1 MGLKQAI
8 DITTDQQRTILA
20 LLRKHLPYTTAW
32 VYGSRVKWASRP
44 QSDLDM
50 VVFATPEQN
59 SQVFDLRE
67 ALEESNLPFRVDL
80 FVWDDVPER
89 FRKHIKQ
96 DYVVFSDNADVD
108 LAGKN
113 WLYHP
118 QLPRHWKRKS
128 LYAMAQWVNGLAF
141 REIQFST
148 TGKPVIK
155 IAEIKGGI
163 SGQTKFTQQTFDE
176 SVRICSGDLLF
187 SWSGQP
193 ETSIDAFWWRGP
205 EGWLNQ
211 HVFRVT
217 PINGVDSTFFF
228 YLLRYLKPNFVAIA
242 RNKQTT
248 GLGHVTKRDLE
259 NIEAALPD
267 LSEQR
272 AIADILGTLDDKIEL
287 NRRMNETLEEM
298 ARALFKSWFV
308 DFLPVRAKQR
318 ARTQTGDPVR
328 AKAAL
333 KTSPAEASDWTVERA
348 SAYLDSMDK
357 RIVDLFPDRLVDSEL
372 GEIPEGWEVKALG
385 ECYKLTMGQSP
396 PGSTYNDD
404 GKGLPFFQGNA
415 DFDFRYPNRRRYCTE
430 PTRIAYPKD
439 TLVSVRAP
447 VGAINMAW
455 QECCIGRGVAA
466 LRHIS
471 GSASFTYYTAWALQK
486 EIQQYEHTGT
496 VFGAINKKQFESMSV
511 IQPKGKLIEVFES
524 RIQPLDERIR
534 SNESSTRNLAD
545 QRGALLPKLV
555 GGQLKVGK

>member
-1 MGLKQAI
+1 MGIDPAI
-8 DITTDQQRTILA
+8 DITTEQRKTVLS
-20 LLRKHLPYTTAW
+20 LLEKHLPNTTVW
-32 VYGSRVKWASRP
+32 VYGSRVKWTAHP

-176 SVRICSGDLLF
+176 SVRIRSGDLLF

-308 DFLPVRAKQR
+308 DF
-318 ARTQTGDPVR
+318 DPVR

-333 KTSPAEASDWTVERA
+333 KTSPEEASDWTVERA

-357 RIVDLFPDRLVDSEL
+357 SIVDLFPDRLVDSEL

>member
-176 SVRICSGDLLF
+176 SVRIRSGDLLF

-287 NRRMNETLEEM
+287 NKRMIETLEEM
-298 ARALFKSWFV
+298 ARALFKSLFV
-308 DFLPVRAKQR
+308 DF
-318 ARTQTGDPVR
+318 DPVR

-333 KTSPAEASDWTVERA
+333 ASPPLDKSDWTKERA
-348 SAYLDSMDK
+348 RAYLDSMDK
-357 RIVDLFPDRLVDSEL
+357 SIVDLFPDRLVESEI
-372 GEIPEGWEVKALG
+372 GEIPEGWEVGIVSQLAEKIQNG
-385 ECYKLTMGQSP
+385 GTPKRS
-396 PGSTYNDD
+396 
-404 GKGLPFFQGNA
+404 
-415 DFDFRYPNRRRYCTE
+415 E
-430 PTRIAYPKD
+430 PTYWVNPEVPWLTSGEVRQSYIFQTENFISREGLSNSSAKIVPARSILVALYGATAGQVSMNFRPLSTNQAVSAIVPFEGNRYYCLMCLKEQVA
-439 TLVSVRAP
+439 TLAHK
-447 VGAINMAW
+447 A
-455 QECCIGRGVAA
+455 
-466 LRHIS
+466 S
-471 GSASFTYYTAWALQK
+471 GSA
-486 EIQQYEHTGT
+486 QQNISKRIVELTNVLIPPPQVTSVYD
-496 VFGAINKKQFESMSV
+496 VFATRLFDV
-511 IQPKGKLIEVFES
+511 IF
-524 RIQPLDERIR
+524 RNLDEI
-534 SNESSTRNLAD
+534 STLTTQRNT
-545 QRGALLPKLV
+545 LLPKLV
-555 GGQLKVGK
+555 SGELHFER